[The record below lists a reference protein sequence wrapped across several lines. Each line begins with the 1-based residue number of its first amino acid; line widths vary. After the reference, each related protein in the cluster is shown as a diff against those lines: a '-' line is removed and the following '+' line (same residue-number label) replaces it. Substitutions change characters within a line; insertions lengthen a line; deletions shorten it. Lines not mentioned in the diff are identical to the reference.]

1 MENRRPV
8 EIELESLP
16 GGSWQRNGGH
26 RKRGEALRC
35 PPVHG
40 PPCGG
45 HLSIAGRRQQP
56 KRGAEIT
63 AVTSALKRFDD
74 DPAGLFRGPADRD
87 LAAVQSDQGLVGR
100 EKPKKEAGDNSGL
113 QGPVRSPRPLS
124 LSGYYPRGA
133 ARCHIETAA
142 DGPGFPSHSAVKEQ
156 LQPWP
161 KNSSDCPP
169 PLSLRAP
176 IPSTRHRPPS
186 QRKAR

>member
-1 MENRRPV
+1 VAWKIGGRF

-87 LAAVQSDQGLVGR
+87 LAAVQSHPGFVRR
-100 EKPKKEAGDNSGL
+100 EKLKKEAGDNSGL
-113 QGPVRSPRPLS
+113 QRRCPFAAS
-124 LSGYYPRGA
+124 LIASGHYPRKA
-133 ARCHIETAA
+133 ARCHFESAA

-156 LQPWP
+156 PPPWP
-161 KNSSDCPP
+161 KNSTDC
-169 PLSLRAP
+169 
-176 IPSTRHRPPS
+176 S
-186 QRKAR
+186 Q